1 MNTEDHLVY
10 TVTAYTPVK
19 AISNIRQL
27 ETNSLIFLNQVLHEW
42 VKCAD
47 LPLHLD
53 LANAL

>member
-1 MNTEDHLVY
+1 MYSNSY
-10 TVTAYTPVK
+10 TSVK

-27 ETNSLIFLNQVLHEW
+27 ETNSLIFLNQVPHEW